1 MKQFTD
7 THEWIEV
14 NGNTAFVGLA
24 KSAVGQIGPVEFVG
38 LPPYGEVIRANEEGA
53 IVESRK
59 AAISIASPVG
69 GKVIAVNEKLE
80 ENPELLN
87 QDAEGEGW
95 LFQLELCG
103 DEGPA
108 TT

>member
-1 MKQFTD
+1 MKQYTD
-7 THEWIEV
+7 THEWVEV
-14 NGNTAFVGLA
+14 KGNTAYVGLA

-38 LPPYGEVIRANEEGA
+38 LPPYGEELAANEEGA

-59 AAISIASPVG
+59 AAISVNSPVA
-69 GKVIAVNEKLE
+69 GKVIAINEKLE

-95 LFQLELCG
+95 LFQLELCP
-103 DEGPA
+103 DEG
-108 TT
+108 TS